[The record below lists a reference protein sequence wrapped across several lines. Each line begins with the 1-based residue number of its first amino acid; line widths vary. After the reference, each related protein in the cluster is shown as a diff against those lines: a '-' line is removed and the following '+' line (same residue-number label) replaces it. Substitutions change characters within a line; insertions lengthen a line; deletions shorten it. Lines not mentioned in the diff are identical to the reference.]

1 MPTLQEHKDAYK
13 RAYDAKDYEAASRIL
28 EKIRS
33 SEAPAEAEDQGFF
46 ESAGEFL
53 SENMEIPLGISG
65 SLAGAGAGFLMAGP
79 PGAVVGGILGGAG
92 GSAAGSVTS
101 DYLEGVPI
109 DYAEATE
116 QALISA
122 GIDIVT
128 LGLGSKVK
136 PFLLN
141 AKAARMSPNEAAK
154 MFVKEAA
161 MVAGEQANR
170 AVAQAG
176 QREAIARTAGL
187 LGAGSEESLKESQ
200 KLAEEFGAT
209 LLPSQTG
216 KASTVQMLSEGIANL
231 GLFSSG
237 KMGKAAERLD
247 NASASAL
254 TEIMSRSGTD
264 EFQDPRALGQAMS
277 TVIDKGRESMSS
289 LYSRGIQE
297 IQEGLGTQRTEL
309 SPLKASFTKFK
320 NSAQGE
326 LRNYLQP
333 STLKYINDTLDV
345 MSNVKTLPVKELLE
359 FEKALK
365 TDIAAL
371 GGLGS
376 TGTQR
381 EAARELTILSKNI
394 RGVVQRSLDRTS
406 PELGVKYQDLKKAYR
421 VSINGILPKVNARFV
436 NNASK
441 ESYSSLGKM
450 LTRSGGLDEI
460 TAMMKSIDESY
471 AVMKT
476 ASKERMPSGVPF
488 KTANEAKQAVKESYL
503 KNIFTDIGGDFNN
516 QKYSYLASQ
525 FQTPETA
532 ARLKLILGEDAPRV
546 KQIMNLM
553 SETAATVQGN
563 LGELL
568 FRSKEY
574 AALSAPGKGL
584 SEARAAGIGGQGFA
598 VASVDALMGGSILV
612 APIVLANIVTNPK
625 LTNKLLAFDK
635 AKFPTQEAALL
646 AANSI
651 VEELFDTLTDEE
663 VREVQRELRKGREE
677 QE

>member
-33 SEAPAEAEDQGFF
+33 SEAPDESEDPGFF
-46 ESAGEFL
+46 GSAGEFL
-53 SENMEIPLGISG
+53 SKNMEIPLGISG
-65 SLAGAGAGFLMAGP
+65 SLAGAGTGFLVGGP
-79 PGAVVGGILGGAG
+79 VGAVIGGILGGSAGSFG
-92 GSAAGSVTS
+92 GSITS

-128 LGLGSKVK
+128 VGLGSKVK
-136 PFLLN
+136 PFLLS
-141 AKAARMSPNEAAK
+141 AKAARMSPDEAAK
-154 MFVKEAA
+154 LFVKEAA

-170 AVAQAG
+170 VVAEAG
-176 QREAIARTAGL
+176 QREAIARAGGL
-187 LGAGSEESLKESQ
+187 LATGSPESLKESQ
-200 KLAEEFGAT
+200 KVAEEFGAT

-216 KASTVQMLSEGIANL
+216 QATTVQTLAEGIANL

-237 KMGKAAERLD
+237 KMAKATERLD

-254 TEIMSRSGTD
+254 TEIMNRTGTD
-264 EFQDPRALGQAMS
+264 EFQDPKALGQAMS
-277 TVIDKGRESMSS
+277 TVVDKGKEAMST
-289 LYSRGIQE
+289 LYSRGLQE
-297 IQEGLGTQRTEL
+297 IQEGLGQQRTEL
-309 SPLKASFTKFK
+309 SPLKASFTKFRNK
-320 NSAQGE
+320 SQGE
-326 LRNYLQP
+326 LRNYLQD
-333 STLKYINDTLDV
+333 STLKYVDDTLDT
-345 MSNVKTLPVKELLE
+345 MSQLKTLSVKELLE
-359 FEKALK
+359 FEKTLK

-376 TGTQR
+376 TGAQR

-406 PELGVKYQDLKKAYR
+406 PELGAKYQDLKKAYR
-421 VSINGILPKVNARFV
+421 VSINGILPKVNSRFV
-436 NNASK
+436 ANAQK
-441 ESYSSLGKM
+441 ESYSALGKM

-471 AVMKT
+471 AVMKK
-476 ASKERMPSGVPF
+476 ASNKRMPSGLPF
-488 KTANEAKQAVKESYL
+488 KTADEAKQTIRESYL
-503 KNIFTDIGGDFNN
+503 KNIFTDVGGDFNN

-525 FQTPETA
+525 FQTPENA

-546 KQIMNLM
+546 KQVMNLM
-553 SETAATVQGN
+553 SETSDTVQGN

-574 AALSAPGKGL
+574 AALSAPGKSL
-584 SEARAAGIGGQGFA
+584 SETKLAGAGGQLYA
-598 VASVDALMGGSILV
+598 LSVDALMGGSILV
-612 APIVLANIVTNPK
+612 APVVLAKIVTNPK

-646 AANSI
+646 AANGI
-651 VEELFDTLTDEE
+651 VEEVFDTLTDEE

>member
-1 MPTLQEHKDAYK
+1 MPTLQEHKDAYQ
-13 RAYDAKDYEAASRIL
+13 RAYDAKDYEAANRIL

-33 SEAPAEAEDQGFF
+33 YEAPADTADQGFLS
-46 ESAGEFL
+46 SASDFL
-53 SENMEIPLGISG
+53 SANMEIPLGISG
-65 SLAGAGAGFLMAGP
+65 SLAGAGAGFLMGGP
-79 PGAVVGGILGGAG
+79 AGAVVGGILGGAG

-128 LGLGSKVK
+128 IGLGSKVK
-136 PFLLN
+136 PFLLS
-141 AKAARMSPNEAAK
+141 AKAAKMSPDEAAK

-176 QREAIARTAGL
+176 QREAIARAGGL
-187 LGAGSEESLKESQ
+187 LASGSPESLKESQ

-216 KASTVQMLSEGIANL
+216 QATTVQTLSEGIANL

-237 KMGKAAERLD
+237 KMNKATERLD

-254 TEIMSRSGTD
+254 TELMNRSGTD
-264 EFQDPRALGQAMS
+264 EFQDPQALGQAMS
-277 TVIDKGRESMSS
+277 TVIDKGKEAMST
-289 LYSRGIQE
+289 LYSRGLQE
-297 IQEGLGTQRTEL
+297 IQEGLGQQRTEL

-320 NSAQGE
+320 NRSQGE

-333 STLKYINDTLDV
+333 STLRYVDDTLDT
-345 MSNVKTLPVKELLE
+345 MSKLKTLSVKELLE
-359 FEKALK
+359 FEKTLK

-376 TGTQR
+376 TGAQR

-394 RGVVQRSLDRTS
+394 RGVVQRSLDRTN
-406 PELGVKYQDLKKAYR
+406 PELGAKYQDLKKAYR

-436 NNASK
+436 TNAQK

-460 TAMMKSIDESY
+460 TAMLKSIDESY
-471 AVMKT
+471 AVMKK
-476 ASKERMPSGVPF
+476 ASNKRMPSGLPF
-488 KTANEAKQAVKESYL
+488 KTADKAKQVIKEAYL
-503 KNIFTDIGGDFNN
+503 KNIFTDVGGDFNN

-525 FQTPETA
+525 FQTPENS
-532 ARLKLILGEDAPRV
+532 ARLKLILGKDAPRV
-546 KQIMNLM
+546 KQVMNLM
-553 SETAATVQGN
+553 SETSATVQGN

-574 AALSAPGKGL
+574 AALSAPGKSL
-584 SEARAAGIGGQGFA
+584 TDTKIAGAGGQLYA
-598 VASVDALMGGSILV
+598 AYVDALMGGSILV
-612 APIVLANIVTNPK
+612 APVVLANIVTNPK

-635 AKFPTQEAALL
+635 VKFPTQEAALL
-646 AANSI
+646 AANGI

-663 VREVQRELRKGREE
+663 IREVQRELRKGREE

>member
-33 SEAPAEAEDQGFF
+33 SEAPAASADQGFL
-46 ESAGEFL
+46 ESAGDFL
-53 SENMEIPLGISG
+53 SANMEIPLGISG
-65 SLAGAGAGFLMAGP
+65 SLVGAGTGFLMGGP

-128 LGLGSKVK
+128 IGLGSKVK
-136 PFLLN
+136 PFLLS
-141 AKAARMSPNEAAK
+141 AKAARMSPDEAAK
-154 MFVKEAA
+154 LFVKEAA

-170 AVAQAG
+170 VVAEAG
-176 QREAIARTAGL
+176 QREAIARAGGL
-187 LGAGSEESLKESQ
+187 LASGSPESLKESQ

-216 KASTVQMLSEGIANL
+216 QATTVQTLAEGISNL

-237 KMGKAAERLD
+237 KMGKATERLD

-254 TEIMSRSGTD
+254 TEIMNRTGTD
-264 EFQDPRALGQAMS
+264 EFQDPLALGQAMS
-277 TVIDKGRESMSS
+277 TVIDKGKEAMST
-289 LYSRGIQE
+289 LYSRGLQE
-297 IQEGLGTQRTEL
+297 IQEGLGSQRTEL

-320 NSAQGE
+320 NKSQGE
-326 LRNYLQP
+326 LRNYLQD
-333 STLKYINDTLDV
+333 STLKYVNDTLDT
-345 MSNVKTLPVKELLE
+345 MSQLKTLSVKELLE
-359 FEKALK
+359 FEKTLK

-376 TGTQR
+376 TGAQR

-406 PELGVKYQDLKKAYR
+406 PELGAKYQDLKKAYR
-421 VSINGILPKVNARFV
+421 VSINGILPKVNSRFV
-436 NNASK
+436 ANAQK
-441 ESYSSLGKM
+441 ESYSALGKM

-471 AVMKT
+471 AVMRK
-476 ASKERMPSGVPF
+476 ASSKRMPSGLPF
-488 KTANEAKQAVKESYL
+488 KTADEAKQVIKESYL
-503 KNIFTDIGGDFNN
+503 KNIFTDVGGDFNN

-525 FQTPETA
+525 FQTPENA

-546 KQIMNLM
+546 KQVMNLM
-553 SETAATVQGN
+553 SETSATVQGN

-574 AALSAPGKGL
+574 AALSAPGKSL
-584 SEARAAGIGGQGFA
+584 SEAKLAGAGGQLYSL
-598 VASVDALMGGSILV
+598 SVDALMGGSILV
-612 APIVLANIVTNPK
+612 APVVLANIVTNPK

-646 AANSI
+646 AANGI
-651 VEELFDTLTDEE
+651 VEEVFDTLTDEE

>member
-13 RAYDAKDYEAASRIL
+13 KAYAAKDYEAAARIL
-28 EKIRS
+28 ETIKS
-33 SEAPAEAEDQGFF
+33 LDTPKETQEQGFF
-46 ESAGEFL
+46 ESAKDFL
-53 SENMEIPLGISG
+53 SKNMEIPLGLGG
-65 SLAGAGAGFLMAGP
+65 SAAGAGIGFALGGP
-79 PGAVVGGILGGAG
+79 PGAVVGGIIGGAT
-92 GSAAGSVTS
+92 GSGAGSVTS
-101 DYLEGVPI
+101 DYLEGVPV
-109 DYAEATE
+109 DYAEAAE

-122 GIDIVT
+122 GIDVVT

-136 PFLLN
+136 PFLLS
-141 AKAARMSPNEAAK
+141 AKAARMSPQEAAE

-161 MVAGEQANR
+161 IVAGEQSSR
-170 AVAQAG
+170 AVAQAA
-176 QREAIARTAGL
+176 QSEALARTAGL
-187 LGAGSEESLKESQ
+187 LPSGSPESLRESQ

-216 KASTVQMLSEGIANL
+216 QANTVQILSEGIANL

-237 KMGKAAERLD
+237 KMGKATERLD

-254 TEIMSRSGTD
+254 TEIMNRSGTD

-277 TVIDKGRESMSS
+277 TVVDEGKKAMST
-289 LYSRGIQE
+289 LYSRGLQE
-297 IQEGLGTQRTEL
+297 IQEGLGAQRTQL
-309 SPLKASFTKFK
+309 GPLKSSFTKFK
-320 NSAQGE
+320 NRSQGE

-333 STLKYINDTLDV
+333 STLKYVNDTLDT
-345 MSNVKTLPVKELLE
+345 MSKLKTLSVKELLE
-359 FEKALK
+359 FEKTLK

-376 TGTQR
+376 TGAQR

-406 PELGVKYQDLKKAYR
+406 PELGAKYQDLKKAYR

-436 NNASK
+436 NNATK
-441 ESYSSLGKM
+441 ESYSSLGRM
-450 LTRSGGLDEI
+450 LNRSGGLDEI

-471 AVMKT
+471 AVIKR
-476 ASKERMPSGVPF
+476 ASNKRLPSGLPF
-488 KTANEAKQAVKESYL
+488 KTADEAKQVIKESYL
-503 KNIFTDIGGDFNN
+503 KNIFTDVGGDFNN

-525 FQTPETA
+525 FQTPENA

-553 SETAATVQGN
+553 SETSSTIQGN

-574 AALSAPGKGL
+574 AALSAPGRSF
-584 SEARAAGIGGQGFA
+584 SEAKAAGMGGQGYA
-598 VASVDALMGGSILV
+598 VASVDALMGGSILL
-612 APIVLANIVTNPK
+612 APVVLAKIATKPSI
-625 LTNKLLAFDK
+625 TNKLLSFDK
-635 AKFPTQEAALL
+635 AEFPTQEAALL
-646 AANSI
+646 AANGI
-651 VEELFDTLTDEE
+651 VEDLFDTLSDEE
-663 VREVQRELRKGREE
+663 REE
-677 QE
+677 VKREIKGGI

>member
-1 MPTLQEHKDAYK
+1 MPTLQEHKDAYQ
-13 RAYDAKDYEAASRIL
+13 RAYDSKDYEAASRIL
-28 EKIRS
+28 EKIRTY
-33 SEAPAEAEDQGFF
+33 ETPAKAVDQGFL
-46 ESAGEFL
+46 ESAGDFL
-53 SENMEIPLGISG
+53 SANMEIPLGISG
-65 SLAGAGAGFLMAGP
+65 SLAGAGAGFLVGGP
-79 PGAVVGGILGGAG
+79 VGAVVGGILGGAG

-116 QALISA
+116 QALLSA

-128 LGLGSKVK
+128 IGLASKVK
-136 PFLLN
+136 PFLLS
-141 AKAARMSPNEAAK
+141 AKAARMSPDEAAK

-176 QREAIARTAGL
+176 QREAIARTGGL
-187 LGAGSEESLKESQ
+187 LASGSPESLKESQ

-216 KASTVQMLSEGIANL
+216 QATTVQALSEGIANL

-237 KMGKAAERLD
+237 KMNKATERLD

-254 TEIMSRSGTD
+254 TEIMNRSGTA
-264 EFQDPRALGQAMS
+264 EFQDPKALGQAMS
-277 TVIDKGRESMSS
+277 TVIDKGKEAMST
-289 LYSRGIQE
+289 LYSRGLQE
-297 IQEGLGTQRTEL
+297 IQEGLGQQRTEL

-320 NSAQGE
+320 NKSQGE

-333 STLKYINDTLDV
+333 STLRYVDDTLDT
-345 MSNVKTLPVKELLE
+345 MSKLKTLSVKELLE
-359 FEKALK
+359 FEKTLK

-376 TGTQR
+376 TGAQR

-406 PELGVKYQDLKKAYR
+406 PELGAKYQDLKKAYR
-421 VSINGILPKVNARFV
+421 VSINGILPKVNSRFV
-436 NNASK
+436 ANAQK

-460 TAMMKSIDESY
+460 TAMLKSIDESY
-471 AVMKT
+471 AVMKK
-476 ASKERMPSGVPF
+476 ASNKRMPSGLPF
-488 KTANEAKQAVKESYL
+488 KTADEAKQVIKESYL
-503 KNIFTDIGGDFNN
+503 KNIFADVGGDFNN
-516 QKYSYLASQ
+516 QKYSYLASE
-525 FQTPETA
+525 FQTPENS

-553 SETAATVQGN
+553 SETSATVQGN

-574 AALSAPGKGL
+574 AALSAPGRSL
-584 SEARAAGIGGQGFA
+584 SETKLAGAGGQLYA
-598 VASVDALMGGSILV
+598 ASVDALMGGSILV
-612 APIVLANIVTNPK
+612 APVVLANIVTNPK

-663 VREVQRELRKGREE
+663 IREVQRELRKGREE
-677 QE
+677 

>member
-33 SEAPAEAEDQGFF
+33 SEAPVEAEDQGFF

-53 SENMEIPLGISG
+53 SKNMEIPLGISG
-65 SLAGAGAGFLMAGP
+65 SLAGAGAGFLMGGP
-79 PGAVVGGILGGAG
+79 AGAVVGGILGGAG
-92 GSAAGSVTS
+92 GSFGGSITS

-128 LGLGSKVK
+128 LGMGSKIK

-141 AKAARMSPNEAAK
+141 AKAAKMPPDEAAK

-161 MVAGEQANR
+161 MVAGEQANK

-176 QREAIARTAGL
+176 QREAIARTGGL
-187 LGAGSEESLKESQ
+187 LASGSPESLKESQ

-216 KASTVQMLSEGIANL
+216 QATTVQTLAEGIANL

-237 KMGKAAERLD
+237 KMGKATERLD

-254 TEIMSRSGTD
+254 TEIMNRTGTD
-264 EFQDPRALGQAMS
+264 EFQDPKALGQAMS
-277 TVIDKGRESMSS
+277 TVVDKGKEAMST
-289 LYSRGIQE
+289 LYSRGLQE
-297 IQEGLGTQRTEL
+297 IQEGLGQQRTEL
-309 SPLKASFTKFK
+309 SPLKASFTKFRNK
-320 NSAQGE
+320 SQGE
-326 LRNYLQP
+326 LRNYLQD
-333 STLKYINDTLDV
+333 STLKYVDDTLDT
-345 MSNVKTLPVKELLE
+345 MSKLKTLTVKELLE
-359 FEKALK
+359 FEKTLK

-376 TGTQR
+376 TGAQR

-394 RGVVQRSLDRTS
+394 RGVVQRSLDRTN
-406 PELGVKYQDLKKAYR
+406 PELGAKYQDLKKAYR
-421 VSINGILPKVNARFV
+421 ISINGILPKVNSRFV
-436 NNASK
+436 ANAQK

-460 TAMMKSIDESY
+460 TAMLKSIDESY
-471 AVMKT
+471 AVMKK
-476 ASKERMPSGVPF
+476 ASNKRMPSGLPF
-488 KTANEAKQAVKESYL
+488 KTADEAKQVIKESYL
-503 KNIFTDIGGDFNN
+503 KNIFADVGGDFNN
-516 QKYSYLASQ
+516 QKYSYLASE
-525 FQTPETA
+525 FQTPENS

-553 SETAATVQGN
+553 SETSATVQGN

-574 AALSAPGKGL
+574 AALSAPGRSL
-584 SEARAAGIGGQGFA
+584 SETKLAGAGGQLYA
-598 VASVDALMGGSILV
+598 ASVDALMGGSILV
-612 APIVLANIVTNPK
+612 APVVLANIVTNPK

-663 VREVQRELRKGREE
+663 IREVQRELRKGREE
-677 QE
+677 

>member
-1 MPTLQEHKDAYK
+1 MPTLQEHKDAYQ
-13 RAYDAKDYEAASRIL
+13 RAYDSKDYEAASRIL
-28 EKIRS
+28 EKIRTY
-33 SEAPAEAEDQGFF
+33 ETPAQAVDQGFL
-46 ESAGEFL
+46 ESAGDFL
-53 SENMEIPLGISG
+53 SANMEIPLGISG
-65 SLAGAGAGFLMAGP
+65 SLAGAGAGFLVGGP
-79 PGAVVGGILGGAG
+79 VGAVVGGILGGAG

-109 DYAEATE
+109 DYAEAAE

-128 LGLGSKVK
+128 IGLASKVK
-136 PFLLN
+136 PFLLS
-141 AKAARMSPNEAAK
+141 AKAARMSPDEAAK

-176 QREAIARTAGL
+176 QREAIARTGGL
-187 LGAGSEESLKESQ
+187 LASGSPESLKESQ

-216 KASTVQMLSEGIANL
+216 QATTVQALSEGIANL

-237 KMGKAAERLD
+237 KMNKATERLD

-254 TEIMSRSGTD
+254 TEIMNRSGTA
-264 EFQDPRALGQAMS
+264 EFQDPKALGQAMS
-277 TVIDKGRESMSS
+277 TVIDKGKEAMST
-289 LYSRGIQE
+289 LYSRGLQE
-297 IQEGLGTQRTEL
+297 IQEGLGQQRTEL

-320 NSAQGE
+320 NKSQGE

-333 STLKYINDTLDV
+333 STLRYVDDTLDT
-345 MSNVKTLPVKELLE
+345 MSKLKTLSVKELLE
-359 FEKALK
+359 FEKTLK

-376 TGTQR
+376 TGAQR

-406 PELGVKYQDLKKAYR
+406 PELGAKYQDLKKAYR
-421 VSINGILPKVNARFV
+421 VSINGILPKVNSRFV
-436 NNASK
+436 ANAQK

-460 TAMMKSIDESY
+460 TAMLKSIDESY
-471 AVMKT
+471 AVMKK
-476 ASKERMPSGVPF
+476 ASNKRMPSGLPF
-488 KTANEAKQAVKESYL
+488 KTADEAKQVIKESYL
-503 KNIFTDIGGDFNN
+503 KNIFADVGGDFNN
-516 QKYSYLASQ
+516 QKYSYLASE
-525 FQTPETA
+525 FQTPENS

-553 SETAATVQGN
+553 SETSATVQGN

-574 AALSAPGKGL
+574 AALSAPGRSL
-584 SEARAAGIGGQGFA
+584 SETKLAGAGGQLYA
-598 VASVDALMGGSILV
+598 ASVDALMGGSILV
-612 APIVLANIVTNPK
+612 APVVLANIVTNPK

-663 VREVQRELRKGREE
+663 IREVQRELRKGREE
-677 QE
+677 

>member
-1 MPTLQEHKDAYK
+1 MPTLQEHKDAYQK
-13 RAYDAKDYEAASRIL
+13 AYDAKDFEAASRIL
-28 EKIRS
+28 EKIQNY
-33 SEAPAEAEDQGFF
+33 EAPAQAEEQGFF
-46 ESAGEFL
+46 DSAGEFL
-53 SENMEIPLGISG
+53 SKNMEIPLGISG
-65 SLAGAGAGFLMAGP
+65 SLAGAGAGFLLAGP
-79 PGAVVGGILGGAG
+79 PGAVVGGVLGGAG
-92 GSAAGSVTS
+92 GSAAGSITS
-101 DYLEGVPI
+101 DYLEGVPL
-109 DYAEATE
+109 DYAEAAE

-122 GIDIVT
+122 GIDVVT
-128 LGLGSKVK
+128 IGMGSKIK
-136 PFLLN
+136 PFLLS
-141 AKAARMSPNEAAK
+141 AKAAKMSPNEAAE

-161 MVAGEQANR
+161 MVASEEANK

-187 LGAGSEESLKESQ
+187 LGAGSEESIKESQ
-200 KLAEEFGAT
+200 KLAQEFGAT

-216 KASTVQMLSEGIANL
+216 KSSTVQMLAEGIANL

-237 KMGKAAERLD
+237 RMGKATDKLD

-277 TVIDKGRESMSS
+277 TIIDTGREAMSA
-289 LYSRGIQE
+289 LYSKGIKE
-297 IQEGLGTQRTEL
+297 IQEGLSSQRAEL
-309 SPLKASFTKFK
+309 SPLKTSFTKFK

-326 LRNYLQP
+326 LRNYLQD
-333 STLKYINDTLDV
+333 STLKYVNDTLDV
-345 MSNVKTLPVKELLE
+345 MSNLKTIPVKELLE

-376 TGTQR
+376 TGAQR

-406 PELGVKYQDLKKAYR
+406 PELGTKYKDLKKAYR
-421 VSINGILPKVNARFV
+421 VSINGILPKVNARFI
-436 NNASK
+436 NNANK
-441 ESYSSLGKM
+441 DSYSALGKM

-460 TAMMKSIDESY
+460 TAMMKSIDEAY
-471 AVMKT
+471 VVMRK
-476 ASKERMPSGVPF
+476 ANKKKMPSGLPF
-488 KTANEAKQAVKESYL
+488 RTPKEAKQAIRESYL

-525 FQTPETA
+525 FQTPEAA

-553 SETAATVQGN
+553 SETSATVQGN

-574 AALSAPGKGL
+574 AALSAPGKSF
-584 SEARAAGIGGQGFA
+584 SEARTAGVGGQAYA
-598 VASVDALMGGSILV
+598 VASLDAFMGGSILM

-646 AANSI
+646 AANGI
-651 VEELFDTLTDEE
+651 VEDLFDSLTDEE
-663 VREVQRELRKGREE
+663 VKEMQKELRKGREE

>member
-53 SENMEIPLGISG
+53 SKNMEIPLGISG
-65 SLAGAGAGFLMAGP
+65 SLAGAGAGFLMGGP
-79 PGAVVGGILGGAG
+79 AGAVVGGILGGAG
-92 GSAAGSVTS
+92 GSFGGSITS

-136 PFLLN
+136 PFLLS
-141 AKAARMSPNEAAK
+141 AKAARMSPDEAAK
-154 MFVKEAA
+154 LFVKEAA

-170 AVAQAG
+170 VVAEAG
-176 QREAIARTAGL
+176 QREAIARAGGL
-187 LGAGSEESLKESQ
+187 LATGSPESLKESQ
-200 KLAEEFGAT
+200 KLAEELGAT

-216 KASTVQMLSEGIANL
+216 QATTVQTLAEGIANL

-237 KMGKAAERLD
+237 KMAKATERLD

-254 TEIMSRSGTD
+254 TEIMNRTGTD
-264 EFQDPRALGQAMS
+264 EFQDPKALGQAMS
-277 TVIDKGRESMSS
+277 TVIDKGKEAMST
-289 LYSRGIQE
+289 LYSRGLQE
-297 IQEGLGTQRTEL
+297 IQEGLGSQRTEL
-309 SPLKASFTKFK
+309 SPLKASFTKFR
-320 NSAQGE
+320 NRSQGE

-333 STLKYINDTLDV
+333 STLKYVDDTLDT
-345 MSNVKTLPVKELLE
+345 MSQLKTLSVKELLE
-359 FEKALK
+359 FEKTLK

-406 PELGVKYQDLKKAYR
+406 PELGAKYQDLKKAYR
-421 VSINGILPKVNARFV
+421 VSINGILPKVNSRFV
-436 NNASK
+436 ANAQK
-441 ESYSSLGKM
+441 ESYSALGKM

-471 AVMKT
+471 AVMRK
-476 ASKERMPSGVPF
+476 ASNKRMPSGLPF
-488 KTANEAKQAVKESYL
+488 KTADEAKQTIKESYL
-503 KNIFTDIGGDFNN
+503 KNIFTDVGGDFNN

-525 FQTPETA
+525 FQTPENA

-546 KQIMNLM
+546 KQVMNLM
-553 SETAATVQGN
+553 SETSATVQGN

-574 AALSAPGKGL
+574 AALSAPGKSL
-584 SEARAAGIGGQGFA
+584 SEAKLAGAGGQLYTL
-598 VASVDALMGGSILV
+598 SVDALMGGSILV
-612 APIVLANIVTNPK
+612 APVVLASIVTNPK
-625 LTNKLLAFDK
+625 LTNKLLSFDK

-646 AANSI
+646 AANGI

-663 VREVQRELRKGREE
+663 IREVQRELKKGRE
-677 QE
+677 

>member
-13 RAYDAKDYEAASRIL
+13 RAYDAKDYEAANRIL

-33 SEAPAEAEDQGFF
+33 YEAPAASADQGFF
-46 ESAGEFL
+46 ESAGDFL
-53 SENMEIPLGISG
+53 SANMEIPLGISG
-65 SLAGAGAGFLMAGP
+65 SLAGAGAGFLVAGP
-79 PGAVVGGILGGAG
+79 PGAVIGGILGGAG
-92 GSAAGSVTS
+92 GSYAGSLTS

-136 PFLLN
+136 PFLLS
-141 AKAARMSPNEAAK
+141 AKAARMSPDEAAK

-161 MVAGEQANR
+161 MVAGEQANKV
-170 AVAQAG
+170 VAEAG
-176 QREAIARTAGL
+176 QREAVARAGGL
-187 LGAGSEESLKESQ
+187 LATGSPESLKESQ

-216 KASTVQMLSEGIANL
+216 QATTVQTLAEGIANL

-237 KMGKAAERLD
+237 KMSKATERLD

-254 TEIMSRSGTD
+254 TEIMNRTGTD
-264 EFQDPRALGQAMS
+264 EFQDPKTLGQAMS
-277 TVIDKGRESMSS
+277 TVIDKGKEAMST
-289 LYSRGIQE
+289 LYSRGLQE
-297 IQEGLGTQRTEL
+297 IQEGLGSQRTEL

-320 NSAQGE
+320 NRSQGE

-333 STLKYINDTLDV
+333 STLRYVDDTLDT
-345 MSNVKTLPVKELLE
+345 MSKLKTLTVKELLE
-359 FEKALK
+359 FEKTLK

-376 TGTQR
+376 TGAQR

-394 RGVVQRSLDRTS
+394 RGVVQRSLDRTN
-406 PELGVKYQDLKKAYR
+406 PELGAKYQDLKKAYR
-421 VSINGILPKVNARFV
+421 VSINGILPKVNSRFV
-436 NNASK
+436 ANAQK
-441 ESYSSLGKM
+441 ESYSALGKM
-450 LTRSGGLDEI
+450 LSRSGGLDEI

-471 AVMKT
+471 AVMRK
-476 ASKERMPSGVPF
+476 ASNKRMPSGLPF
-488 KTANEAKQAVKESYL
+488 KTADEAKQVIRESYL
-503 KNIFTDIGGDFNN
+503 KNIFADVGGDFNN

-525 FQTPETA
+525 FQTPENA

-546 KQIMNLM
+546 KQVMNLM
-553 SETAATVQGN
+553 SETSATVQGN

-574 AALSAPGKGL
+574 AALSAPGKSL
-584 SEARAAGIGGQGFA
+584 SETKLAGAGGQLYA
-598 VASVDALMGGSILV
+598 LSVDALMGGSILV
-612 APIVLANIVTNPK
+612 APVVLANIVTSPK

-646 AANSI
+646 AANGI
-651 VEELFDTLTDEE
+651 VEEVFDTLTDEE
-663 VREVQRELRKGREE
+663 VREVQRELKRGREG

>member
-1 MPTLQEHKDAYK
+1 MPTLQEHKDAYQ
-13 RAYDAKDYEAASRIL
+13 RAYDSKDYEAASRIL
-28 EKIRS
+28 EKIRTY
-33 SEAPAEAEDQGFF
+33 EAPAKVVDQGFL
-46 ESAGEFL
+46 ESAGDFL
-53 SENMEIPLGISG
+53 SANMEIPLGISG
-65 SLAGAGAGFLMAGP
+65 SLAGAGAGFLVGGP
-79 PGAVVGGILGGAG
+79 AGAVVGGILGGAG

-116 QALISA
+116 QALLSA

-128 LGLGSKVK
+128 IGLASKVK
-136 PFLLN
+136 PFLLS
-141 AKAARMSPNEAAK
+141 AKAARMSPDEAAK

-176 QREAIARTAGL
+176 QREAIARTGGL
-187 LGAGSEESLKESQ
+187 LASGSPESLKESQ

-216 KASTVQMLSEGIANL
+216 QATTVQTLSEGIANL

-237 KMGKAAERLD
+237 KMNKATERLD

-254 TEIMSRSGTD
+254 TEIMNRSGTA
-264 EFQDPRALGQAMS
+264 EFQDPKALGQAMS
-277 TVIDKGRESMSS
+277 TVIDKGKEAMST
-289 LYSRGIQE
+289 LYSRGLQE
-297 IQEGLGTQRTEL
+297 IQEGLGQQRTEL

-320 NSAQGE
+320 NKSQGE

-333 STLKYINDTLDV
+333 STLRYVDDTLDT
-345 MSNVKTLPVKELLE
+345 MSKLKTLSVKELLE
-359 FEKALK
+359 FEKTLK

-376 TGTQR
+376 TGAQR

-406 PELGVKYQDLKKAYR
+406 PELGAKYQDLKKAYR
-421 VSINGILPKVNARFV
+421 VSINGILPKVNSRFV
-436 NNASK
+436 ANAQK

-460 TAMMKSIDESY
+460 TAMLKSIDESY
-471 AVMKT
+471 AVMKK
-476 ASKERMPSGVPF
+476 ASNKRMPSGLPF
-488 KTANEAKQAVKESYL
+488 KTADEAKQVIKESYL
-503 KNIFTDIGGDFNN
+503 KNIFADVGGDFNN
-516 QKYSYLASQ
+516 QKYSYLASE
-525 FQTPETA
+525 FQTPENS
-532 ARLKLILGEDAPRV
+532 ARLKLILGEDAARV

-553 SETAATVQGN
+553 SETSATVQGN

-574 AALSAPGKGL
+574 AALSAPGRSL
-584 SEARAAGIGGQGFA
+584 SETKLAGAGGQLYA
-598 VASVDALMGGSILV
+598 ASVDALMGGSILV
-612 APIVLANIVTNPK
+612 APVVLANIVTNPK

-663 VREVQRELRKGREE
+663 IREVQRELRKGREE
-677 QE
+677 

>member
-13 RAYDAKDYEAASRIL
+13 KAYDAKDYEAASRIL

-33 SEAPAEAEDQGFF
+33 SEAPDASADQGFL
-46 ESAGEFL
+46 ESAGDFL
-53 SENMEIPLGISG
+53 SANMEIPLGISG
-65 SLAGAGAGFLMAGP
+65 SLAGAGAGFLMGGP

-101 DYLEGVPI
+101 DYLEGVPT
-109 DYAEATE
+109 DYAGAAE

-136 PFLLN
+136 PFLLS
-141 AKAARMSPNEAAK
+141 AKAARMSPDEAAK
-154 MFVKEAA
+154 LFVKEAA

-170 AVAQAG
+170 VVAEAG
-176 QREAIARTAGL
+176 QREAIARAGGL
-187 LGAGSEESLKESQ
+187 LATGSPESLKESQ

-216 KASTVQMLSEGIANL
+216 QASTVQTLAEGIANL

-237 KMGKAAERLD
+237 KMGKATERLD

-254 TEIMSRSGTD
+254 TEIMNRTGTD
-264 EFQDPRALGQAMS
+264 EFQDPLALGQAMS
-277 TVIDKGRESMSS
+277 TVIDKGKEAMST
-289 LYSRGIQE
+289 LYSRGLQE
-297 IQEGLGTQRTEL
+297 IQEGLASQRTEL

-320 NSAQGE
+320 NKSQGE
-326 LRNYLQP
+326 LRNYLQD
-333 STLKYINDTLDV
+333 STLKYVNDTLDT
-345 MSNVKTLPVKELLE
+345 MSQLKTLSVKELLE
-359 FEKALK
+359 FEKTLK

-376 TGTQR
+376 TGAQR

-406 PELGVKYQDLKKAYR
+406 PELGAKYQDLKKAYR
-421 VSINGILPKVNARFV
+421 VSINGILPKVNSRFV
-436 NNASK
+436 ANAQK
-441 ESYSSLGKM
+441 ESYSALGKM
-450 LTRSGGLDEI
+450 LSRNGGLDEI

-471 AVMKT
+471 TVMRK
-476 ASKERMPSGVPF
+476 ASSKRMPSGLPF
-488 KTANEAKQAVKESYL
+488 KTADEAKQAIRESYL

-525 FQTPETA
+525 FQTPENA
-532 ARLKLILGEDAPRV
+532 ARLKLILGEDASRV
-546 KQIMNLM
+546 KQVMNLM
-553 SETAATVQGN
+553 SETSSTVQGN

-574 AALSAPGKGL
+574 AALGAPGRGL
-584 SEARAAGIGGQGFA
+584 SDARAAGMGGQGLA

-612 APIVLANIVTNPK
+612 APVVLSKIVTNPK

-646 AANSI
+646 AANGI
-651 VEELFDTLTDEE
+651 VEEVFDTLTDEE